1 MGDLQSNIFE
11 QERKNNSVFYDF
23 GFQMLL
29 LPILLAIFEL
39 LPIANML
46 LLILLQT
53 FHSDHY
59 LLTTLIQCVGFVF
72 TFEFF
77 FYEKS
82 RYLQNLIFICFFFVK
97 HCGTI
102 FFQNGKPCQI
112 DVKMLLQ
119 GE

>member
-77 FYEKS
+77 FTKKVDIYKILFS
-82 RYLQNLIFICFFFVK
+82 FAFF
-97 HCGTI
+97 
-102 FFQNGKPCQI
+102 
-112 DVKMLLQ
+112 L
-119 GE
+119 